1 MRWLLS
7 PTITMVGVA
16 TTVILGGSMEV
27 ALGGMAAV
35 EPVVDTGVEDI
46 VMATEQ
52 ADTEDPVIG
61 LEEDIG
67 QEVAEEADQEVAEE
81 EVTVVVEVADQV
93 VVAVEVEVEE
103 VVTAV
108 EDIVKLMRNPEM
120 PPSTYPPSV
129 SAKDG
134 TPYKLPHSSP
144 ESSIP

>member
-35 EPVVDTGVEDI
+35 DTVVEDI

>member
-16 TTVILGGSMEV
+16 TTAILGGSMEV

-35 EPVVDTGVEDI
+35 DTVVDTVVEDI

-67 QEVAEEADQEVAEE
+67 QEEEADQEVAEE
-81 EVTVVVEVADQV
+81 ADQEVVEVADQV
-93 VVAVEVEVEE
+93 VVVAVEVEE

-108 EDIVKLMRNPEM
+108 EDIVKLMRSPEM
-120 PPSTYPPSV
+120 LPSTYPPSV